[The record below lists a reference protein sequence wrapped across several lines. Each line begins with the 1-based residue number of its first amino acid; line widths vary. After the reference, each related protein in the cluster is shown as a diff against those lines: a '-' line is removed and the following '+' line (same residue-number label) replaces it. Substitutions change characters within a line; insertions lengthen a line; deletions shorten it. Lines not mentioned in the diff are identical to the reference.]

1 MRPLTL
7 ILIGFGLSVAGVS
20 LPFLMLIHTLPSTFF
35 LNFFSFFASMTGLIL
50 GIVGAALYVR
60 LHRK

>member
-1 MRPLTL
+1 MRPLVL

-20 LPFLMLIHTLPSTFF
+20 LPFLMMIHTVPSTFF
-35 LNFFSFFASMTGLIL
+35 LNFFSFISSMTGLIL